1 MSEAEKE
8 ELRKLI
14 MLISDLRAKDE
25 ERYEAHVNFMNET
38 IKMIRAIEN
47 QMNKHW
53 KAVLDSLKD
62 LNEDI
67 NTSLDSL
74 LTGINPK
81 GLKETSKS
89 LKELMETMNKSVQS
103 MNLENV
109 LREFQGL
116 KSGSY
121 TVRPAITGAQQKP
134 EHITAQQ
141 RPEPIT
147 AGAGLSPPGLKAPS
161 GAALSGLKAP
171 GGATSA
177 PSSAEAGSAEW
188 VDPHEKKKEEDE
200 SDDEPH
206 LLKPSDFFGS

>member
-1 MSEAEKE
+1 
-8 ELRKLI
+8 

-53 KAVLDSLKD
+53 QAVLDSLKD

-81 GLKETSKS
+81 GLKETSQS
-89 LKELMETMNKSVQS
+89 LKDIMNTMNKSVQS
-103 MNLENV
+103 MNLEKV
-109 LREFQGL
+109 LSEFQIL
-116 KSGSY
+116 QSGTY
-121 TVRPAITGAQQKP
+121 TVRPAATVARSQ
-134 EHITAQQ
+134 
-141 RPEPIT
+141 PEPIT
-147 AGAGLSPPGLKAPS
+147 AGAGLTAPGLKGPS
-161 GAALSGLKAP
+161 GAKAPAGLKAP
-171 GGATSA
+171 GGAAQASTQ
-177 PSSAEAGSAEW
+177 AESTEW
-188 VDPHEKKKEEDE
+188 VDPHEKKKEEE
-200 SDDEPH
+200 EEPH

>member
-1 MSEAEKE
+1 MSEEKE

-53 KAVLDSLKD
+53 EAVLGSLKD

-67 NTSLDSL
+67 ITSLDSL

-81 GLKETSKS
+81 GLKETSQS
-89 LKELMETMNKSVQS
+89 LKDIMDTMNKSVQS
-103 MNLENV
+103 MNLEKV
-109 LREFQGL
+109 LNEL
-116 KSGSY
+116 KVLQSGEY
-121 TVRPAITGAQQKP
+121 VVRPAAARTQAK
-134 EHITAQQ
+134 
-141 RPEPIT
+141 PEPIT
-147 AGAGLSPPGLKAPS
+147 AGGGLSSPRLKPPPGAS
-161 GAALSGLKAP
+161 ASST
-171 GGATSA
+171 GGATGA
-177 PSSAEAGSAEW
+177 PAEAEEW
-188 VDPHEKKKEEDE
+188 VDPHEKAKKEKEE
-200 SDDEPH
+200 EEPH